1 MTITLRKA
9 AGLSVATALA
19 ITAMAIP
26 ALAEGQG
33 IGGVSQ
39 TLTDQISGPVRLLI
53 ATAAFVLGL
62 GVGASGLMKFKQ
74 HSENPQAVP
83 LTQPLVRVIVGAM
96 LIALPSVLG
105 VGIGTFFEDATT
117 TNASGDNSEEI
128 DPI

>member
-1 MTITLRKA
+1 MSKIFRKA
-9 AGLSVATALA
+9 AGLTAVTALA
-19 ITAMAIP
+19 LAALAAP

-33 IGGVSQ
+33 VGGVAE
-39 TLTDQISGPVRLLI
+39 TLTSQAEPIRILI

-62 GVGASGLMKFKQ
+62 GIGASGIMKFKQ